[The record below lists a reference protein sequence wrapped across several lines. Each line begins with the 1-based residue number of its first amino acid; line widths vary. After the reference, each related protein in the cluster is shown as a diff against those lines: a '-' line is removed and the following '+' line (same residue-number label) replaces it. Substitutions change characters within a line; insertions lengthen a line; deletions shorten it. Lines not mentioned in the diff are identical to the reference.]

1 MQNTNTI
8 TIDPLDMNTQ
18 LLSTFYFK
26 GLNMGTYI
34 QEPLKV
40 RVPASNERAKL
51 RLRKYHERLAKFY
64 NHNQK

>member
-1 MQNTNTI
+1 MPNNTTI

-18 LLSTFYFK
+18 LLSTISFK

-40 RVPASNERAKL
+40 RVPALKERAKL
-51 RLRKYHERLAKFY
+51 RLRKYHERMAKLCT
-64 NHNQK
+64 HNQK